1 MTSRPNIPI
10 QNIYY
15 LLAYAWDQFEAGEE
29 QNISDTDSVNG
40 IPKVQRL
47 GIP

>member
-1 MTSRPNIPI
+1 MNEFTDHFHA
-10 QNIYY
+10 
-15 LLAYAWDQFEAGEE
+15 LLATLQCKATA
-29 QNISDTDSVNG
+29 VNG